1 MVASSN
7 VPLPEV
13 VHNTDCWF
21 VAIPDKVW
29 VASSHMV
36 ASDPAPEVGK
46 PWMAKTILSLA
57 SVAHGV
63 VAHAV
68 RVSVAVPED
77 ISFVPGV

>member
-7 VPLPEV
+7 VPSPEV

-21 VAIPDKVW
+21 VAVPDKVR

-36 ASDPAPEVGK
+36 TSDPAPEVGR
-46 PWMAKTILSLA
+46 PWMVKTILSVA
-57 SVAHGV
+57 SAAHGV
-63 VAHAV
+63 MANAV
-68 RVSVAVPED
+68 KDSVAVPAD